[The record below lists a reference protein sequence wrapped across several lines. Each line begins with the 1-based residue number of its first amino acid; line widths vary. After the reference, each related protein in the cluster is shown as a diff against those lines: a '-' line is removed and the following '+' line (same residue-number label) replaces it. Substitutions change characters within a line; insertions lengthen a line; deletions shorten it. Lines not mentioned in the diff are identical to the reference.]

1 MGRLLAIDYG
11 EKRCGIAV
19 TDPLRIIAAGLTT
32 VDEPSLL
39 AFLKTYLASEQV
51 DAIVL
56 GLPVDERGVE
66 GPIAEKV
73 RKKAAEIVR
82 AFPLVKVDFWDE
94 RYTSRMAKAVIL
106 ASGLK
111 KMQRRDKARVDK
123 VSAGL
128 ILQEYLEHTE
138 KEKQV

>member
-39 AFLKTYLASEQV
+39 AFLNTYLASEPV

-82 AFPLVKVDFWDE
+82 AFPLVKIDFWDE

-138 KEKQV
+138 KERPI